1 MRACVYVYAQKKP
14 QKKNKKTPLHSLFP
28 LRRQWADL
36 PNALVCLLLFFIGN
50 LVIIP
55 FNVFKIVIERS
66 FDMCSVNFCHRAR
79 SNLRTPVHISDYCI
93 NSL

>member
-14 QKKNKKTPLHSLFP
+14 QKKNKKKPLAFSLSTEKAVG
-28 LRRQWADL
+28 RSTQCT
-36 PNALVCLLLFFIGN
+36 CLLLFFIGN